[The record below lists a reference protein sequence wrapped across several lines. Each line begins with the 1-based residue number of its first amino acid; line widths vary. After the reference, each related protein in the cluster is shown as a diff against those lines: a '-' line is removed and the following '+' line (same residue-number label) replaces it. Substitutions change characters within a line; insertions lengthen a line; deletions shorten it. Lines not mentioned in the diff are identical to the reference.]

1 VVSPR
6 LVGRRHEVERL
17 RSCLAVLGDGQGD
30 ALIVAGEAGM
40 GKSRL
45 VREVLAGCGGSVF
58 TGRTGSG
65 GVPLRPLVEIALA
78 ASRAGADLDDPAVS
92 AFRPALGALLPVP
105 ERAGPSA
112 GGSPL
117 VLAEGLL
124 RLLATCRPRSVAI
137 VVEDLHW
144 ADADTLVAVE
154 YLADHAAQAGLL
166 FVATLRTE
174 EAGPAADLV
183 AALAARRCA
192 QLIDLDRLNTDELT
206 ELVLACLDAATVPP
220 SLVEFLERVTEG
232 RPFFV
237 EEVLAGLIDD
247 GALLVDDGGVWRFDG
262 RPQARVP
269 GTHVAAVGRR
279 LARYGTEVV
288 SALQA
293 ASVLGREFDAAL
305 LPVMTGLDRGTV
317 GRALRAGVE
326 AHLLGPVPGDE
337 HRLRF
342 RHALSGEAVR
352 LAMVAT
358 EQAAWAAAA
367 LDAIEALHPGIPD
380 PWCGDAARLAVQA
393 GQRDRAA
400 VLLTRAGRDACRR
413 GALASA
419 AALLEQ
425 AAAQAVGDLDR
436 TAAAEEALTEV
447 LALAGDVERALAVG
461 YRLLRTLEAAHAGST
476 RQVEARLAVAR
487 AAVSAGRLAEAG
499 AVLDR
504 AQAALDSEPPGGG
517 ESQRAGIDALRAL
530 VEINAG
536 RGAEAAAYAANAVA
550 VAERAGR
557 PAAACEALEVLG
569 RLARGADDLAGA
581 ARLFDRAQLVA
592 ERHGLRLW
600 RARALHEVATADFL
614 ATLRLDGLDT
624 ARTAALEA
632 AAAGLVAAIDLH
644 LSAIHGVR
652 FEPDEALVA
661 GRRSVEASTRL
672 GLVSQAAFGWVCV
685 AQAHAVA
692 GRRGDTESAARQARQ
707 LGGGDELEAYLWGQ
721 CLALLSLVS
730 EDRPRAIAELERSM
744 RHVRAGGGAV
754 SAAPYRGLWS
764 LLATLDGDD
773 RTGADARHQAA
784 APDALAHTV
793 VRGLLGYA
801 EAIAA
806 GRAGDGRLA
815 LAGYERGEAQFARLD
830 RTQGY
835 HQLGRRLLAEAALAD
850 GWGDPAGWLT
860 EAHDWFAGHS
870 LDLVAGACRGLLR
883 RAGVPQRRRGRGDTP
898 VPPALDRLGV
908 TSREA
913 DVLDLLAQGLT
924 NPDIARRLYLSPR
937 TVKTHVE
944 HLLAKTELTSRV
956 QLAALAVAE
965 GLGTAADRPVAR
977 P

>member
-1 VVSPR
+1 
-6 LVGRRHEVERL
+6 
-17 RSCLAVLGDGQGD
+17 
-30 ALIVAGEAGM
+30 M

-45 VREVLAGCGGSVF
+45 AREALTGHTGPVLA
-58 TGRTGSG
+58 GRTGSG
-65 GVPLRPLVEIALA
+65 GVPLRPLVEIALTA
-78 ASRAGADLDDPAVS
+78 ARNGADLDHPSVA

-105 ERAGPSA
+105 ERAGPPT

-124 RLLATCRPRSVAI
+124 RLLATCQPGGAVV

-154 YLADHAAQAGLL
+154 YLVDHAAQAGLL

-183 AALAARRCA
+183 AALVARRCA
-192 QLIDLDRLNTDELT
+192 ELVDLGRLAADELT
-206 ELVLACLDAATVPP
+206 ELVLACLASATVPP
-220 SLVEFLERVTEG
+220 ALVEFLEQVTEG

-247 GALLVDDGGVWRFDG
+247 GALLRDDSGGWLFDG
-262 RPQARVP
+262 RTQARVP
-269 GTHVAAVGRR
+269 RTHVAAVSRR

-288 SALQA
+288 STLKA
-293 ASVLGREFDAAL
+293 ASVLGREFDAVL
-305 LPVMTGLDRGTV
+305 LPLMTGLDGATV

-326 AHLLGPVPGDE
+326 AHLLGPVPGEE

-352 LAMVAT
+352 LAMVAP
-358 EQAAWAAAA
+358 ERAGWAAAA
-367 LDAIEALHPGIPD
+367 LDAIEAVHPGIPE
-380 PWCGDAARLAVQA
+380 PWCDDAARLAVQA

-400 VLLTRAGRDACRR
+400 VLLTRAGRHACHR

-425 AAAQAVGDLDR
+425 AVAQAAGDLDR

-447 LALAGDVERALAVG
+447 LALAGEAERALAVG
-461 YRLLRTLEAAHAGST
+461 YRLLRTLEAARAET
-476 RQVEARLAVAR
+476 ARQVEARLAVAR
-487 AAVSAGRLAEAG
+487 AGVSAGRLVEAA

-504 AQAALDSEPPGGG
+504 AQAALEAVPLG
-517 ESQRAGIDALRAL
+517 EGEGQRASVDALRAL

-536 RGAEAAAYAANAVA
+536 NRAEAAAHAERALAG
-550 VAERAGR
+550 AERAGQ

-569 RLARGADDLAGA
+569 RLARTADDLTGA

-614 ATLRLDGLDT
+614 STLRLDGLRT
-624 ARTAALEA
+624 ARVAALEA
-632 AAAGLVAAIDLH
+632 SAAGLVAAIDLH

-652 FEPDEALVA
+652 FEPDEALAA

-672 GLVSQAAFGWVCV
+672 GLASQAAFGWVCL
-685 AQAHAVA
+685 AQAHAVTG
-692 GRRGDTESAARQARQ
+692 GRGETESAARHARQ
-707 LGGGDELEAYLWGQ
+707 LGEGDELEAYLWGQ

-730 EDRPRAIAELERSM
+730 EDRPRALDELERSM

-754 SAAPYRGLWS
+754 SAAPYRGLWP

-773 RTGADARHQAA
+773 RTGADARRHAA
-784 APDALAHTV
+784 TPDALAHTV
-793 VRGLLGYA
+793 VRGLLAYA
-801 EAIAA
+801 DAIAA
-806 GRAGDGRLA
+806 GRAGDNQLA
-815 LAGYERGEAQFARLD
+815 LASYERGEAEFARLD

-850 GWGDPAGWLT
+850 GWGDPAGWLA
-860 EAHDWFAGHS
+860 EAHGWFAGRG
-870 LDLVAGACRGLLR
+870 LDRMAGACRGLLR
-883 RAGVPQRRRGRGDTP
+883 RAGVPQRRRGRGDTA
-898 VPPALDRLGV
+898 VPPALARLGI

-913 DVLDLLAQGLT
+913 DVLGLLAQGLT
-924 NPDIARRLYLSPR
+924 NPDIARRLYLSPG

-965 GLGTAADRPVAR
+965 GLGTGADRPIAR